1 MTASETHQNDLNPR
15 WLSSYPA
22 NIEWRQTFTPAPL
35 YTLLDQ
41 AVSRFG
47 TKTATNFLGR
57 TIAYAEL
64 GRLVERAAAGLQRLG
79 VKKGTKV
86 GLFLPNSPTFII
98 YYFAT
103 LKAGGV
109 VVNYNPLYTIPELKF
124 QIEDSETEIMV
135 TLDLKLLFDKIE
147 TLLADDVLKK
157 VVVAPFASLLPGTKS
172 VLFRLFKG
180 KELAN
185 PLASPSKDRITL
197 EGQVLAEHGPRTPVP
212 IDPDNDIAVLQYT
225 GGTTGTPKGAMLT
238 HANTYIN
245 VLQVMSWAPDLV
257 EGEEKVMGVLPFFHV
272 FAMTVVMNYGI
283 AKAGEIVIMPRFVLN
298 DAMKLI
304 SKNRPTVMPGVPT
317 LFNAMLNHPDLKT
330 FDLSSLKFCLSGGAA
345 LPVEVKQKFE
355 ALTGCK
361 VVEGYGLS
369 ETSPVATCNPVD
381 GPVRSGSIGIPLPAT
396 FLSLRDLENPDKE
409 VPHGEKGEICIAGPQ
424 VMKGYWN
431 RPEATAD
438 AFTTDGFF
446 RTGDVAR
453 MDDDGF
459 FSIEDRIKDL
469 IICSG
474 YNVYPR
480 QIEERIYEHPA
491 VEEVTVIGI
500 EDEYRGEAPKAFI
513 KVKAGAKLTAEE
525 IMVHLEKTLSKI
537 ELPGEIEFRDSLP
550 KTMIGKLSKKEL
562 KEEEAERRATRKAD

>member
-1 MTASETHQNDLNPR
+1 MTASEVHQNDLNPR
-15 WLSSYPA
+15 WLRSYPE
-22 NIEWRQTFTPAPL
+22 NVEWRQTFTPAPL
-35 YTLLDQ
+35 YSLLDQ

-47 TKTATNFLGR
+47 TNTATNFLGR
-57 TIAYAEL
+57 TITYAEL
-64 GRLVERAAAGLQRLG
+64 GKLVERAAAGLQRLG

-86 GLFLPNSPTFII
+86 GLFLPNSPTFIV

-109 VVNYNPLYTIPELKF
+109 VVNFNPLYTIPELKY

-147 TLLADDVLKK
+147 TLLAENALKR
-157 VVVAPFASLLPGTKS
+157 VVVAPFASLLPGAKS
-172 VLFRLFKG
+172 VLFRLFKS

-185 PLASPSKDRITL
+185 VSASSSGDKITL
-197 EGQVLAEHGPRTPVP
+197 EGQVLADHGPRTPVP
-212 IDPDNDIAVLQYT
+212 IDAENDVAVLQYT

-238 HANTYIN
+238 HANAYIN
-245 VLQVMSWAPDLV
+245 VLQVLAWAPDLV

-272 FAMTVVMNYGI
+272 FAMTVVMNFGV
-283 AKAGEIVIMPRFVLN
+283 AKAAEIIIMPRFVLN

-304 SKNRPTVMPGVPT
+304 NKTLPTIMPGVPT
-317 LFNAMLNHPDLKT
+317 LFNAILNHPDLKT

-345 LPVEVKQKFE
+345 LPVEVKQRFE

-381 GPVRSGSIGIPLPAT
+381 GPVRAGSIGIPLPAT
-396 FLSLRDLENPDKE
+396 FLSLRDLDDPDKE
-409 VPHGEKGEICIAGPQ
+409 VAQGEKGEICISGPQ
-424 VMKGYWN
+424 VMKGYWK
-431 RPEATAD
+431 RPDATAA
-438 AFTTDGFF
+438 AFTRDGFF

-453 MDDDGF
+453 MDESGF
-459 FSIEDRIKDL
+459 FSIEDRVKDL

-491 VEEVTVIGI
+491 VDEVTVIGI

-513 KVKAGAKLTAEE
+513 KVKDGAKVTADE
-525 IMVHLEKTLSKI
+525 IMAHLEKTLSKI
-537 ELPGEIEFRDSLP
+537 ELPAEIEFRDSLP

-562 KEEEAERRATRKAD
+562 KDEESQRRAARKGH